1 MQPSSIL
8 KTAIFSLTLLSGQ
21 SFGKSA
27 RFIVK
32 GNVKKNE
39 VTSVGGQFVRKLKYH
54 NAFVANM
61 GPRAISKLKRKF
73 PNIEIEVDA
82 RVSLVARLDKPRGG
96 KGGSE
101 EPTPV
106 PPQVIPWG
114 ISRIGAI
121 AAHEINRGAGIK
133 VCVVDT
139 GVDIDHPD
147 LTANIVGGENFVVKK
162 GRVDSSAYDDD
173 NDHGTHVAGTIAAVD
188 NSEGVIG
195 VAPDATIFGV
205 KVLDRRGSG
214 YTSAVADGVLSCI
227 ANDAHI
233 ISMSLGSSQS
243 SSILHDAIKS
253 AVAQGLIVVAAA
265 GNDYRSAVSYPS
277 LP

>member
-39 VTSVGGQFVRKLKYH
+39 VTSVGGQFIHENLNIIMPLLPIWGQGQFR
-54 NAFVANM
+54 
-61 GPRAISKLKRKF
+61 KLKRKF

-82 RVSLVARLDKPRGG
+82 RVSLVARRDKPRGG

-147 LTANIVGGENFVVKK
+147 LTANIVGGENFVVK
-162 GRVDSSAYDDD
+162 G
-173 NDHGTHVAGTIAAVD
+173 GELIPLLMMMIMIMGPMWQGQLQQWIT
-188 NSEGVIG
+188 
-195 VAPDATIFGV
+195 V
-205 KVLDRRGSG
+205 KVLSE
-214 YTSAVADGVLSCI
+214 
-227 ANDAHI
+227 
-233 ISMSLGSSQS
+233 
-243 SSILHDAIKS
+243 
-253 AVAQGLIVVAAA
+253 
-265 GNDYRSAVSYPS
+265 
-277 LP
+277 